1 MKSLIGRSRKW
12 MVFFIDVNYD
22 RAGRCLAL
30 IRVAT
35 DKYVTSLI
43 LFQTRNSSSRVFF
56 FFLFLLLFSFIAFLA
71 DVN

>member
-43 LFQTRNSSSRVFF
+43 LFQTRNSSPFNGFF
-56 FFLFLLLFSFIAFLA
+56 SFFFIAFLQRMLG
-71 DVN
+71 VN

>member
-22 RAGRCLAL
+22 RAGLAL

-43 LFQTRNSSSRVFF
+43 LFQTREIRRLLTGDFF
-56 FFLFLLLFSFIAFLA
+56 FSFFLLLHF
-71 DVN
+71 